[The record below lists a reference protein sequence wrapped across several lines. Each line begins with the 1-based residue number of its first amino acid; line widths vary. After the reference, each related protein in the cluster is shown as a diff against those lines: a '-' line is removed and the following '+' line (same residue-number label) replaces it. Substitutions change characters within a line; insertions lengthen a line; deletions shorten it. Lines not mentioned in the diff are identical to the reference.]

1 MSSCVDLKSEK
12 PGGGVVNALVKACLR
27 GSFLLR
33 EFVVTQTSYLH
44 KKNVDLTPTMVAH
57 NV

>member
-12 PGGGVVNALVKACLR
+12 LGGGVVNAIMSARLR

-44 KKNVDLTPTMVAH
+44 KKNVDLKPAMVAY